1 MIPTRWRS
9 FLILVGVV
17 VMSGW
22 VAAAQPPGGGAT
34 QPPGG
39 GFDFPEEEED
49 APSWAEDIRAQAVD
63 IALVSA
69 FSVLAFVSFFRKS
82 VRLKYITLI
91 ASVIYIGF
99 WKSTLLSIVN
109 VFALFGG
116 NLPIFRYSLA
126 WYLLA
131 VITVVSTVLWGR
143 VYCGRIC
150 AFGALTQLMDQVLP
164 AKWRINVPRA
174 IERRAAWI
182 KYGILAAVLIYFIV
196 TGNPGIYPYV
206 EPFWMFGLHLRT
218 PVLLALL
225 GTLLIATVFVRNLY
239 CRFLCP
245 LGAFL
250 GILSTLTVF
259 RIKRWSE
266 CKTCKIC
273 EKACEW
279 GAIKGP
285 QIIMT
290 ECVRCDDCERL
301 YEDTKKCPHHLIIIR
316 KADILARRAASPT
329 PASLLT
335 PVRPQNVARA
345 LSGNPVPPVTGT
357 GAIVSMNSQRFNFA
371 AVVLSASRSWLSRR
385 WMPSAVMK
393 SVCTGRLLPSTSDGV
408 TSSAASLPA
417 NATPRA
423 LNHGAT
429 DA

>member
-1 MIPTRWRS
+1 MISARWQT
-9 FLILVGVV
+9 FLLLVGVV

-22 VAAAQPPGGGAT
+22 VAVAQ
-34 QPPGG
+34 QPGG
-39 GFDFPEEEED
+39 GFDFPDEEEE
-49 APSWAEDIRAQAVD
+49 APSWSADIRAQAVD
-63 IALVSA
+63 IGLVVA
-69 FSVLAFVSFFRKS
+69 FSALAFTSFFRKS
-82 VRLKYITLI
+82 VTLKYVTLV

-109 VFALFGG
+109 VFGLFGG

-131 VITVVSTVLWGR
+131 AITIVSTILWGR

-150 AFGALTQLMDQVLP
+150 AFGALTQLMDRVLP
-164 AKWRINVPRA
+164 ATWRVNVPRA

-182 KYGILAAVLIYFIV
+182 KYGILAAVIIYFIV
-196 TGNPGIYPYV
+196 TRNPGIYPYV
-206 EPFWMFGLHLRT
+206 EPFWLFGLHLRT
-218 PVLLALL
+218 PVLLTMLAS
-225 GTLLIATVFVRNLY
+225 LLIATVFVRNLY

-250 GILSTLTVF
+250 GILSKLTVF

-266 CKTCKIC
+266 CKTCRIC

-285 QIIMT
+285 EIIMT

-329 PASLLT
+329 PAS
-335 PVRPQNVARA
+335 
-345 LSGNPVPPVTGT
+345 
-357 GAIVSMNSQRFNFA
+357 
-371 AVVLSASRSWLSRR
+371 
-385 WMPSAVMK
+385 
-393 SVCTGRLLPSTSDGV
+393 
-408 TSSAASLPA
+408 
-417 NATPRA
+417 
-423 LNHGAT
+423 
-429 DA
+429 